1 MIMNYNVIDKI
12 DVFDIIRH
20 IKDPEFPK
28 TLEELKVV
36 NEDWIT
42 VIDFDK
48 NNNNDELNDNGNKE
62 NVNNGYCF
70 IKILFQPTV
79 PHCHLAP
86 TIALCIR
93 EKIKEYLPKR
103 SKIEIYIKPGT
114 HQTED
119 EINKQINDKE
129 RIIAA
134 LENPEIF
141 QLVKK
146 CIKEDDY

>member
-42 VIDFDK
+42 VID
-48 NNNNDELNDNGNKE
+48 NNDINDSDDNE
-62 NVNNGYCF
+62 NYKGYCF

-103 SKIEIYIKPGT
+103 SKIEIYIKKGT